1 MSLTL
6 GPGPLGTTPGGEAN
20 YTIDGPKHRI
30 WFQEHPRR
38 IRAEIAGRVVLDTV
52 RGHLLHES
60 NIVPRLYAPL
70 DDFDR
75 ELLGPSELTTHCPF
89 KGDAVYYTVR
99 VGDEVREN
107 AVWAYPD
114 PKPEAAWLAPF
125 ASLYWEQADAWYEE
139 DEPLPAPF
147 RDPYHR
153 VDTRRTSG
161 LARAVLADGTEVARS
176 ERPVLVFE
184 TGVPARLYLPR
195 EDVTGELVPSARR
208 SVCPYKGEASYYSV
222 RVGDRLLEDAA
233 WSYERPLG
241 EALGVAGLVSFMHD
255 EVETALQR

>member
-6 GPGPLGTTPGGEAN
+6 GPGPLGTRPGGEAN
-20 YTIDGPKHRI
+20 YTITGPGHRI

-60 NIVPRLYAPL
+60 NIPPRLYAPL

-75 ELLGPSELTTHCPF
+75 ELLAPSRHTTHCPF

-99 VGDEVREN
+99 AGDEVREN

-114 PKPEAAWLAPF
+114 PIPEAAWLAPF

-139 DEPLPAPF
+139 DERLPAPF

-161 LARAVLADGTEVARS
+161 LAHVASGDGVEVARS
-176 ERPVLVFE
+176 ERAVLLFE
-184 TGVPARLYLPR
+184 TGLPAQLYLPR
-195 EDVTGELVPSARR
+195 EDVMGELVPSTRR
-208 SVCPYKGEASYYSV
+208 SACPYKGEATHYSV
-222 RVGDRLLEDAA
+222 RLGDQLLEDAA
-233 WSYERPLG
+233 RSYERPLG
-241 EALGVAGLVSFMHD
+241 EALGVGGLVTFLHD
-255 EVETALQR
+255 DLETTLQR